1 MSLKTLKYQ
10 GRTMKKT
17 LCYFLLLFSIIFIAV
32 FHPGCNNSKNINLP
46 IVLFTDFG
54 SEDYRVPQ
62 LKGMIYN
69 LNIDAEVIDGTHD
82 VPAFDIATGA
92 YILNMAAREFPSDVV
107 FCAIISPY
115 EQEET
120 KYLVLTTGKN
130 QIFVIPDNGLLSY
143 IVQESEI
150 KSIYRVGNE
159 DLFDQPIAELS
170 AERIQ
175 SKIAVLMSTG
185 YAAEDVGPI
194 VENYTTLD
202 VQESAIS
209 GNTLLGT
216 IVYIDHYGNAL
227 TNISGETADEFGLQ
241 PGSMINLDAN
251 GQIFNI
257 PYGTIYSDVAVG
269 ENIVFVN
276 NNLGIVQISIN
287 LGNFAGTYGINAGTK
302 IEIKK

>member
-1 MSLKTLKYQ
+1 MNKILYHA
-10 GRTMKKT
+10 
-17 LCYFLLLFSIIFIAV
+17 LLLLSIMLITV
-32 FHPGCNNSKNINLP
+32 FPLGCDNKDSNLP

-62 LKGMIYN
+62 LKGIIYN
-69 LNIDAEVIDGTHD
+69 LVIDARVIDGTHD
-82 VPAFDIATGA
+82 VPAFDIPTGA
-92 YILNMAAREFPSDVV
+92 YVLNMAAREFPSDVV

-120 KYLVLTTGKN
+120 KYLVLTTDKN

-150 KSIYRVGNE
+150 KSIYRVSIQ
-159 DLFDQPIAELS
+159 DLFDQPIAELA

-175 SKIAVLMSTG
+175 GKIAVLMSTG
-185 YAAEDVGPI
+185 YKAEDVGTAF
-194 VENYTTLD
+194 ENYTSLN

-209 GNTLLGT
+209 GNALLGT

-227 TNISGETADEFGLQ
+227 TNISSETANEFALQ
-241 PGSMINLDAN
+241 PGSTISLDIE

-257 PYGTIYSDVAVG
+257 PYGTIYSDVATG

-287 LGNFAGTYGINAGTK
+287 LGNFADTYGISAGTK
-302 IEIKK
+302 IEITK

>member
-1 MSLKTLKYQ
+1 
-10 GRTMKKT
+10 MKKF
-17 LCYFLLLFSIIFIAV
+17 LYYSLLLLSITFITV
-32 FHPGCNNSKNINLP
+32 FPPGCNSKGTNLP
-46 IVLFTDFG
+46 IILFTDFG

-69 LNIDAEVIDGTHD
+69 LNLDAEVIDGTHD

-107 FCAIISPY
+107 FCAIVSPY
-115 EQEET
+115 DQEEI
-120 KYLVLTTGKN
+120 KYLVLTNEKN

-143 IVQESEI
+143 IIQESEI
-150 KSIYRVGNE
+150 KSIYRVSNQ
-159 DLFDQPIAELS
+159 DLFDRTIVELPD
-170 AERIQ
+170 ERIQ

-185 YAAEDVGPI
+185 YAEENVGPAI
-194 VENYTTLD
+194 ENYTSLD

-227 TNISGETADEFGLQ
+227 TNISGETANEFGLQ
-241 PGSMINLDAN
+241 PGSIINFDIN

-287 LGNFAGTYGINAGTK
+287 LGNFAGTYGISAGTK
-302 IEIKK
+302 IEITK

>member
-1 MSLKTLKYQ
+1 
-10 GRTMKKT
+10 MKKI
-17 LCYFLLLFSIIFIAV
+17 LYHSLILLSILLIAV
-32 FHPGCNNSKNINLP
+32 LPMGCNDGKDSSLP

-62 LKGMIYN
+62 LKGIIYN
-69 LNIDAEVIDGTHD
+69 LNIDAEVIDGTND

-92 YILNMAAREFPSDVV
+92 YILNMTAREFPSGVV
-107 FCAIISPY
+107 FCAIIAPY

-120 KYLVLTTGKN
+120 KYLVLTTEKN
-130 QIFVIPDNGLLSY
+130 QVFVIPDNGLLSY
-143 IVQESEI
+143 IIQEFEI
-150 KSIYRVGNE
+150 ESIYRVGNE
-159 DLFDQPIAELS
+159 DLFDQPIADLP

-185 YAAEDVGPI
+185 YAAEDVGPAI
-194 VENYTTLD
+194 ENYATLD
-202 VQESAIS
+202 IQESAIS

-216 IVYIDHYGNAL
+216 IVYIDHFGNAI
-227 TNISGETADEFGLQ
+227 TNISSETANDFGLQ
-241 PGSMINLDAN
+241 PGSMINLDIN

-287 LGNFAGTYGINAGTK
+287 LGNFAGTYGISAGTK
-302 IEIKK
+302 IEITK

>member
-1 MSLKTLKYQ
+1 
-10 GRTMKKT
+10 MKKF
-17 LCYFLLLFSIIFIAV
+17 LYHSLLLLFIILITAF
-32 FHPGCNNSKNINLP
+32 PLGCNDGKDTNLP

-62 LKGMIYN
+62 LKGMLYN
-69 LNIDAEVIDGTHD
+69 LNIDAEIIDGTHD

-107 FCAIISPY
+107 FCAIIAPY

-120 KYLVLTTGKN
+120 RYLVLTTEKK
-130 QIFVIPDNGLLSY
+130 QVFVIPDNGLLSY
-143 IVQESEI
+143 IIQESEI
-150 KSIYRVGNE
+150 ESVYMVGNE
-159 DLFDQPIAELS
+159 DLFDQPIADLS

-175 SKIAVLMSTG
+175 SKIAYLMSTV
-185 YAAEDVGPI
+185 YAAEDVGPAI
-194 VENYTTLD
+194 ENYTTLD
-202 VQESAIS
+202 VQESEIS

-216 IVYIDHYGNAL
+216 IVYIDHFGNAI
-227 TNISGETADEFGLQ
+227 TNISSETSNEFGLQ
-241 PGSMINLDAN
+241 PGSTINLNIN

-287 LGNFAGTYGINAGTK
+287 LGNFAGTYGISAGTK
-302 IEIKK
+302 IEITK